1 MSIDVHRLDTRFYPD
16 PKRVIARFFFPGP
29 DSRVKKIIKKVI
41 DISDEEAKLTLNQAL
56 RSFSDRHRN
65 ISKVYIRHFDH
76 VIHFV
81 KQLGYEPDDIPDFKK
96 LLIGAFF
103 TNEYSIESAAFFN
116 PSMVEDPDQTN
127 LLSGQKRVIVS
138 FRATGEG
145 HISSIVFR
153 GGIINKDGT
162 IDFLESNRLVD
173 EAEFIRNSQYSKK
186 EFIEKLNEIETLPE
200 ISEMVLSKLPD
211 EFDFNSL
218 DQIINELKLEI
229 GEESPMKLAMLDSI
243 NWLAGS
249 DYEISFSLDTSISD
263 RVIFPISASES
274 NGIED
279 ARFVKF
285 TDNSG
290 DVTYYGTYTAYNG
303 HSILPKLIETKDFYK
318 FNVMP
323 LRGAKS
329 HNKGMAL
336 FPRKIKGRYAMV
348 GRIDGINNYI
358 MFSDKIN
365 IWQEAKLLQEPKY
378 AWECVQIGNSGS
390 PIETDKGWLLLTHGV
405 GTMRQYALGAILL
418 DIDDPSK
425 VIARLEEPLLVPNAE
440 EREGYVPNVVYSC
453 GAIKHDDKIMIP
465 YAMSDTAST
474 FAYIYLKDL
483 FDKMIPEDGVDLSE
497 ETAHVLLVEDDKINQ
512 KIVKEILRVRNYKV
526 TVATDGVN
534 ALMEIAKG
542 HFDVVLS
549 DINMPNFDGFQLLEY
564 MNEKDIDIPVIFLTG
579 LKDESLE
586 LKSLKMG
593 AVDYIRKPLNREMLL
608 LKLEKIIG
616 F

>member
-29 DSRVKKIIKKVI
+29 DSRVKKIIQKVI
-41 DISDEEAKLTLNQAL
+41 DISDDEAKLTLNQAL
-56 RSFSDRHRN
+56 RNFSDRHRN
-65 ISKVYIRHFDH
+65 ISKVYARHFEH
-76 VIHFV
+76 VMYFV
-81 KQLGYEPDDIPDFKK
+81 KQLGYEPDQIPEFKQ

-127 LLSGQKRVIVS
+127 LLEGQKRVIVS

-153 GGIINKDGT
+153 GGIVNKDGT
-162 IDFLESNRLVD
+162 IEFQESNRLVD
-173 EAEFIRNSQYSKK
+173 EAEFIRNSVYLKSDFLKK
-186 EFIEKLNEIETLPE
+186 LDDIEILPE
-200 ISEMVLSKLPD
+200 VLEMVMGKLPD
-211 EFDFNSL
+211 EFDFNFL
-218 DQIINELKLEI
+218 DQLTNEMKAEVGDSPIKLE
-229 GEESPMKLAMLDSI
+229 MLDAIS
-243 NWLAGS
+243 WLASS

-285 TDNSG
+285 TDNAG

-303 HSILPKLIETKDFYK
+303 HAILPKLIETKDFYK
-318 FNVMP
+318 FKVMP
-323 LRGAKS
+323 LRGASS

-365 IWQEAKLLQEPKY
+365 IWKESKLLQEPKY

-405 GTMRQYALGAILL
+405 GTMRQYSLGAILL
-418 DIDDPSK
+418 DLEDPSK
-425 VIARLEEPLLVPNAE
+425 VIARLEEPLLVPTAD

-453 GAIKHDDKIMIP
+453 GAIKHDDKIIIP

-474 FAYIYLKDL
+474 FAYVYLDDL
-483 FDKMIPEDGVDLSE
+483 FKKMIPEDGVDLNQE
-497 ETAHVLLVEDDKINQ
+497 VARVLLVEDDRINQ
-512 KIVKEILRVRNYKV
+512 KVVKEILRAKNYKV
-526 TVATDGVN
+526 VIASDGVN

-542 HFDVVLS
+542 SFDVVLS

-564 MNEKDIDIPVIFLTG
+564 MKEKEIDIPVIFLTG

-593 AVDYIRKPLNREMLL
+593 AVDYIRKPVDRELLL
-608 LKLEKIIG
+608 LKLEKVLG

>member
-1 MSIDVHRLDTRFYPD
+1 MSIDVHRLDARFYPD

-29 DSRVKKIIKKVI
+29 DSRVKKIITKVVEI
-41 DISDEEAKLTLNQAL
+41 DDEEAKLTLNQAL

-65 ISKVYIRHFDH
+65 ISKVYKKHFEH

-81 KQLGYEPDDIPDFKK
+81 KELGYEPNDIPEFKQ

-116 PSMVEDPDQTN
+116 PSMVEDPDQSN
-127 LLSGQKRVIVS
+127 LIAGQKRVIVS

-153 GGIINKDGT
+153 GGIIEKDGS
-162 IDFLESNRLVD
+162 ISFLESSRLVD
-173 EAEFIRNSQYSKK
+173 EAELIRNSVYTKND
-186 EFIEKLNEIETLPE
+186 FIEKLAEIEILPE
-200 ISEMVLSKLPD
+200 IQEMVLQNLPD
-211 EFDFNSL
+211 EFDFDHL
-218 DQIINELKLEI
+218 DRIIKDLKTQVEGSSI
-229 GEESPMKLAMLDSI
+229 KMDMLDSI

-290 DVTYYGTYTAYNG
+290 EVTYYGTYTAYNG
-303 HSILPKLIETKDFYK
+303 REILPKLIETKDFYK

-390 PIETDKGWLLLTHGV
+390 PIETEKGWLLLTHGV
-405 GTMRQYALGAILL
+405 GTMRQYSLGAILL
-418 DIDDPSK
+418 DLDDPSK

-453 GAIKHDDKIMIP
+453 GAIRHQDKIMIP

-474 FAYIYLKDL
+474 FAYVYLSEL
-483 FDKMIPEDGVDLSE
+483 FDKMIPEDGVNLTE
-497 ETAHVLLVEDDKINQ
+497 EVAHVLLVEDDRINQ
-512 KIVKEILRVRNYKV
+512 KVVKEILRARNYKV
-526 TVATDGVN
+526 VIATDGVN

-564 MNEKDIDIPVIFLTG
+564 MNEKNIDIPVIFLTG

-586 LKSLKMG
+586 TKSLRLG
-593 AVDYIRKPLNREMLL
+593 AVDYIRKPLDRELLL
-608 LKLEKIIG
+608 LKLGKIIG

>member
-1 MSIDVHRLDTRFYPD
+1 MSITVHRLDTRFYPD
-16 PKRVIARFFFPGP
+16 PKRVMARFFFPGP
-29 DSRVKKIIKKVI
+29 ESRVKKIIKKVVEI
-41 DISDEEAKLTLNQAL
+41 DDDEAKLTLNQAL
-56 RSFSDRHRN
+56 RDFSDRHRN
-65 ISKVYIRHFDH
+65 ISKIYRRHFEN

-81 KQLGYEPDDIPDFKK
+81 KDLGYNPEEIPEFKQ

-127 LLSGQKRVIVS
+127 LLEGQRRVIVS

-153 GGIINKDGT
+153 GGIVNKDGT
-162 IDFLESNRLVD
+162 ISFQESNRLVD
-173 EAEFIRNSQYSKK
+173 EAEFIHSSAYNKK
-186 EFIEKLNEIETLPE
+186 ELSIKLNDLNLLPE
-200 ISEMVLSKLPD
+200 ITQLVIDKLPD
-211 EFDFNSL
+211 QFDFNQLTAIIKDLQLQFSE
-218 DQIINELKLEI
+218 DQAKIDMLESVI
-229 GEESPMKLAMLDSI
+229 
-243 NWLAGS
+243 WLAGS
-249 DYEISFSLDTSISD
+249 DYKISFSLDTSISD

-285 TDNSG
+285 TDNAG
-290 DVTYYGTYTAYNG
+290 EVTYYGTYTAYNG
-303 HSILPKLIETKDFYK
+303 RTILPKLIETKDFYH

-323 LRGAKS
+323 LHGNSAY
-329 HNKGMAL
+329 NKGMAL
-336 FPRKIKGRYAMV
+336 FPRKIKGQYVMV

-358 MFSDKIN
+358 MFSDEVN

-390 PIETDKGWLLLTHGV
+390 PIETEKGWLLLTHGV
-405 GTMRQYALGAILL
+405 GTMRQYSLGAVLL
-418 DIDDPSK
+418 DLEDPSK
-425 VIARLEEPLLVPNAE
+425 IIARLEEPLLVPNAE
-440 EREGYVPNVVYSC
+440 EREGYVPNVVYTC
-453 GAIKHDDKIMIP
+453 GAIKHDDKIIIP

-474 FAYIYLKDL
+474 VAYIYLKDL
-483 FDKMIPEDGVDLSE
+483 FEKMIPEDGVDLNQDV
-497 ETAHVLLVEDDKINQ
+497 AHVLLVEDDLINQ
-512 KIVKEILRVRNYKV
+512 KIIKAVLKERNYKV
-526 TVATDGVN
+526 TSAGDGVN

-564 MNEKDIDIPVIFLTG
+564 MQEKKIDIPVIFLTG

-586 LKSLKMG
+586 LKSLRMG
-593 AVDYIRKPLNREMLL
+593 AVDYIKKPVDRELLL
-608 LKLEKIIG
+608 LKLKKILG